1 MSEVPL
7 YRVFAHDGVISA
19 RNALDQDAQQRL
31 QLLEGQFS
39 WCARAWGLGRFIW

>member
-1 MSEVPL
+1 MGFGVWGV
-7 YRVFAHDGVISA
+7 RVWGLGLRFGVEGSSV

-39 WCARAWGLGRFIW
+39 